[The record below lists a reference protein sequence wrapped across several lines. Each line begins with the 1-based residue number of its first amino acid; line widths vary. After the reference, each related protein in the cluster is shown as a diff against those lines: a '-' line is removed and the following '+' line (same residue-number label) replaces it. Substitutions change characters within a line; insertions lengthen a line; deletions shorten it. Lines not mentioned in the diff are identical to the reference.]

1 MRGILLAGVA
11 LLAGCKQ
18 SSETPVNGH
27 DTLVAH
33 VEQNP
38 VRTSADQWIEMK
50 SMSGEWDR
58 VGLFF
63 GYYGDDYGECLN
75 AIAGLKKV
83 NYAREYRCVPAN
95 AGKGSS

>member
-11 LLAGCKQ
+11 LLAGCNQ

-27 DTLVAH
+27 DALVAH
-33 VEQNP
+33 VEKNP
-38 VRTSADQWIEMK
+38 VGTDPDQWIEMK
-50 SMSGEWDR
+50 TISGEWDR
-58 VGLFF
+58 VGLIF
-63 GYYGDDYGECLN
+63 GYYGADYDECLK

-95 AGKGSS
+95 KGVGEP